1 MAYRRCSCAE
11 GGALLKSPP
20 PALSDPHAVSEHAQ
34 RQYDDW
40 NGVSINVTAFEWM
53 AVMGHLAFQAKLS
66 GKPECNIHHHFLVT
80 VTWSLQL
87 WKLCMRKK
95 ISQRACSITNASI
108 IAWIMTAHTTLIAVD
123 DKCVNFDPRFLRGS
137 LPAMALVNA
146 VFVFTVYCAFPP
158 SMSHAPPLLCYSTI
172 MSAATGYMQ
181 HTGSNIFRG
190 FDPEADPDLYGLVV
204 AVTASCLGAQAAFL
218 CRCIAEEIDLKAF
231 LLSSQRR

>member
-1 MAYRRCSCAE
+1 MLLLRAFRLVRHNAWAAAAWPTGYDVLYSRIDSLARQVVGPQGLDRCLRFRA
-11 GGALLKSPP
+11 
-20 PALSDPHAVSEHAQ
+20 EHAQ

-123 DKCVNFDPRFLRGS
+123 DNFMLGGAGS
-137 LPAMALVNA
+137 LSV
-146 VFVFTVYCAFPP
+146 
-158 SMSHAPPLLCYSTI
+158 PLHS
-172 MSAATGYMQ
+172 
-181 HTGSNIFRG
+181 
-190 FDPEADPDLYGLVV
+190 
-204 AVTASCLGAQAAFL
+204 
-218 CRCIAEEIDLKAF
+218 
-231 LLSSQRR
+231 